1 MEDRLLHRNVTASI
15 ILCHHGA
22 QDVVPLFED
31 LAKEPALLKWVI
43 VNNGGSDDACAVAES
58 LGARCLHPGRNLGYG
73 AGHNLALR
81 SLEDVAAPY
90 HLILNPDIRLQR
102 RTLGE
107 LAAVMDDVPQAGLLM
122 PRVLYPDG
130 STQYLCKL
138 LPTPLDLVLRRF
150 SVGSLRWLFEKRMA
164 RYDMQDFDYSR
175 PAYVPVLSGCFM
187 FARRSV
193 LRSVGGFDE
202 RFFLYMEDTDLCRRI
217 GDVSQLLFWPGTT
230 VTHSHAQESY
240 KNLHMLRLH
249 VRAAVAYF
257 NKWGWWRDPVRKT
270 RNIRGLT
277 EANIAPKRLQGF
289 PRKG

>member
-1 MEDRLLHRNVTASI
+1 MSQKVTASI
-15 ILCHHGA
+15 VLYNHSA
-22 QDVVPLFED
+22 QEVVSLFEE
-31 LAKEPALLKWVI
+31 LANDAALSEWV
-43 VNNGGSDDACAVAES
+43 VVDNGGSDEACAVAES
-58 LGARCLHPGRNLGYG
+58 LGARCLHPSYNLGYG

-81 SLEDVAAPY
+81 SLAAAAAPY
-90 HLILNPDIRLQR
+90 HVILNPDIQLQGG
-102 RTLGE
+102 TLGE
-107 LAAVMDDVPQAGLLM
+107 LAAVMDEVPQAGLLM

-193 LRSVGGFDE
+193 LESVGGFDE

-230 VTHSHAQESY
+230 VIHSHAQGSY
-240 KNLHMLRLH
+240 KSLPMLRLH
-249 VRAAVAYF
+249 MRAAVAYF
-257 NKWGWWRDPVRKT
+257 NKWGWWRDSVRKA
-270 RNIRGLT
+270 RNLAGLT
-277 EANIAPKRLQGF
+277 EANIDSERLPGF
-289 PRKG
+289 PRED